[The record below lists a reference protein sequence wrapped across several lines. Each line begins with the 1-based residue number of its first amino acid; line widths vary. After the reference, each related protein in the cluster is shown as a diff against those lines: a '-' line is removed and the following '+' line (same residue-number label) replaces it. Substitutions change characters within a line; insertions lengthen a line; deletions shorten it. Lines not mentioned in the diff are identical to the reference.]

1 MSRLNCLKALIAA
14 KPLTV
19 IAPIADLLL
28 RLYISKVF
36 FLSGLT
42 KIQDWSTTLFLF
54 SNEYHVPI
62 LPPLIAAMGA
72 TAGELLLPILLTLG
86 LFTRLSALGLSIL
99 NLMAVLSYYYVLK
112 DIPSALQDH
121 LEWGLMLLMIASVPI
136 CRFGFDTLIQRACY
150 HQPPSHQ
157 TPSETQV

>member
-1 MSRLNCLKALIAA
+1 MSRLDCLKALITA
-14 KPLTV
+14 KPLSAL
-19 IAPIADLLL
+19 APVADLLL

-54 SNEYHVPI
+54 SNEYHVPV
-62 LPPLIAAMGA
+62 LPPLIAAIGA

-86 LFTRLSALGLSIL
+86 LFTRLSALGLSAL
-99 NLMAVLSYYYVLK
+99 NLTAVLSYYYVLK

-121 LEWGLMLLMIASVPI
+121 LEWGLMLLIIACVPL
-136 CRFGFDTLIQRACY
+136 CRFGLDTLIQRSC
-150 HQPPSHQ
+150 HQPPSEMQ
-157 TPSETQV
+157 A